1 MHYSECTGP
10 QQSAQTSVIPGGS
23 AEQGILE
30 LCSEEPSSRE
40 QCTELYR
47 REQSRVQGITVQ
59 WGQVHCT
66 ALQSITVKTVRCSVV
81 HQSGLQC
88 SSLQVISVYGLA
100 VQYIQVPGIA
110 VTLAAVLGKNLCKSV
125 CFVVWGQ
132 M

>member
-1 MHYSECTGP
+1 M
-10 QQSAQTSVIPGGS
+10 QSRALQS
-23 AEQGILE
+23 
-30 LCSEEPSSRE
+30 SEEPSSRE
-40 QCTELYR
+40 QCTALYR

-66 ALQSITVKTVRCSVV
+66 ALQFITVKMVRCR
-81 HQSGLQC
+81 LQC